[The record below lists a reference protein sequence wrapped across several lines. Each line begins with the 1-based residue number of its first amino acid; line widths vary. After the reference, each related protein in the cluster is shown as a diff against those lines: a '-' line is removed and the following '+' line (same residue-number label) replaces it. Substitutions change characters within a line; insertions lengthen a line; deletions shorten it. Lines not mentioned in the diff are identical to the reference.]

1 MNPDSHEDWL
11 DQVSGRKPDPETIR
25 LLQRQGVLS
34 PAEQRRLAHE
44 LALNRLLD
52 GHRPA
57 PAPSSN
63 FTALVI
69 HRVSREGAIPR
80 PSLPRW
86 SLSRVVRAWAGATAA
101 AVACM
106 AAAWLLRGPSP
117 SLATVEMA
125 VSLDHATSMSGI
137 DPSTLADFDAVQRLG
152 ARTTAEDDALILALS
167 E

>member
-1 MNPDSHEDWL
+1 MNPDWHEDWL
-11 DQVSGRKPDPETIR
+11 DQVSGRRPDPETIR
-25 LLQRQGVLS
+25 HLQRQGVLS

-69 HRVSREGAIPR
+69 HRVSREGSVSR

-86 SLSRVVRAWAGATAA
+86 SFSRVFRAWAGATAA
-101 AVACM
+101 ALACM
-106 AAAWLLRGPSP
+106 VAAWMLRGPSP
-117 SLATVEMA
+117 SLATMEVA
-125 VSLDHATSMSGI
+125 VSLEHATSLSGI
-137 DPSTLADFDAVQRLG
+137 EPSTLADFDVVQRLG
-152 ARTTAEDDALILALS
+152 SSSTAEDDALILALS